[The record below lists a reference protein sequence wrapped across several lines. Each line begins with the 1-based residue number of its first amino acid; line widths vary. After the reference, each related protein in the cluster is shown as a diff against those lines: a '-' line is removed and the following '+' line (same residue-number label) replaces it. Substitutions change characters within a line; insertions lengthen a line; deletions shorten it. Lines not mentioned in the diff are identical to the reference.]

1 MQQIQIDFPIE
12 KKAQRDR
19 LFKMLSDLQWHS
31 WRDMEVC
38 TNGPRYGARW
48 AELIA
53 QGYDGEVE
61 RLDDGSTGFRYRL
74 RSLVKGKPRKPQM
87 RVYLDPAAVALFLES
102 GSTVQIV
109 PAIAEAYAKHTKN
122 KKKNTGGN

>member
-19 LFKMLSDLQWHS
+19 LFKMLSDLQWHT
-31 WRDMEVC
+31 WREMEDC
-38 TNGPRYGARW
+38 TDGPRYGARW

-87 RVYLDPAAVALFLES
+87 RVYLNPGDVALFLES
-102 GSTVQIV
+102 GNTAQII
-109 PAIAEAYAKHTKN
+109 PAIAEAYAKHTKKKVKNAN
-122 KKKNTGGN
+122 KN

>member
-1 MQQIQIDFPIE
+1 MPQIQIDFPEE

-31 WRDMEVC
+31 WREMEAC

-48 AELIA
+48 LELKLA
-53 QGYDGEVE
+53 GYECE
-61 RLDDGSTGFRYRL
+61 TEPLDDGSTGLRYRL